1 MISNATGEGATYLT
15 EEEELTY
22 EWYREII
29 FCDRRTGRIFKP
41 YLQPFALVAAVIVS
55 HHPHRPPGTRYD
67 VHVFGLRDA
76 DRERSY
82 IPADVFFERL
92 KEEAAYP
99 EKELPPVTPRY
110 SWPGEALT
118 LDEIRERITVWRVD
132 PKLRQRI
139 DAHNQPWRRGR
150 TDCRTAHDEEVLKMI
165 EDTERTSPDLLTEVR
180 ALRDEVRGVRT
191 AMRDLR
197 ECMQGDIT
205 DQRKRHNPGVVVP

>member
-29 FCDRRTGRIFKP
+29 FHDRRTGQVFKP

-118 LDEIRERITVWRVD
+118 FDEIRERITVWRVD

-139 DAHNQPWRRGR
+139 DVHNQPWRRGEQ
-150 TDCRTAHDEEVLKMI
+150 TA
-165 EDTERTSPDLLTEVR
+165 ERHMT
-180 ALRDEVRGVRT
+180 
-191 AMRDLR
+191 
-197 ECMQGDIT
+197 
-205 DQRKRHNPGVVVP
+205 KRF

>member
-1 MISNATGEGATYLT
+1 M
-15 EEEELTY
+15 
-22 EWYREII
+22 
-29 FCDRRTGRIFKP
+29 
-41 YLQPFALVAAVIVS
+41 IVS

-118 LDEIRERITVWRVD
+118 LDEIRKRITVWRVD

-139 DAHNQPWRRGR
+139 DAHNQPWRRGEQ
-150 TDCRTAHDEEVLKMI
+150 TA
-165 EDTERTSPDLLTEVR
+165 ERHMT
-180 ALRDEVRGVRT
+180 
-191 AMRDLR
+191 
-197 ECMQGDIT
+197 
-205 DQRKRHNPGVVVP
+205 KRF